1 MSINQN
7 SSLRSDFILV
17 QKAIRVDR
25 NLSDDQKLV
34 LTISDGSSCESGKTE
49 VEKSNRNVNVVI
61 LSGRSSPCDDHLD
74 SGTCSDAEINQTP
87 PPLPPKLIKRDNQM
101 LNILHES
108 SCSNTS
114 TSSSLSSDSNQFNQQ
129 NDSIIAHAQSHL
141 VSPNLIRSLDEQQKA
156 LKSDSN
162 LPLPTSLLRDIRLR
176 SIKPEVGEIE
186 QRESSSPDELNYADL
201 DFHDRENGDDNLIIK
216 LYCDDKFY
224 KFHLNEHSPNL
235 NVDDAMTQDES
246 DESFAGL
253 KDLRSRS
260 STIRSTK
267 GTIRG
272 VKNRVR
278 NGIATFLQMQ
288 QTTVKVSCRIRKKCC
303 TGQAW
308 HVFVWFPEH
317 ISSADYW
324 QFSPEFLLINRLN

>member
-7 SSLRSDFILV
+7 SSLHSDFIIV
-17 QKAIRVDR
+17 QKGKCVER

-34 LTISDGSSCESGKTE
+34 LNITDGSSCESKKTE
-49 VEKSNRNVNVVI
+49 MEKSNRNVNVVI
-61 LSGRSSPCDDHLD
+61 LSGRSSPISDDHLD
-74 SGTCSDAEINQTP
+74 SGTCSDAEMNQSP
-87 PPLPPKLIKRDNQM
+87 PPLPPKLIKRNNQM

-114 TSSSLSSDSNQFNQQ
+114 TSSSMSSESIQFLQQ
-129 NDSIIAHAQSHL
+129 NDSIISHTQSHL

-156 LKSDSN
+156 LKSDTSS
-162 LPLPTSLLRDIRLR
+162 LLPTSLLRDIRLR
-176 SIKPEVGEIE
+176 SSKPEDDETDNN
-186 QRESSSPDELNYADL
+186 ESPSSEELNYVDL
-201 DFHDRENGDDNLIIK
+201 EFSERENTDDNLIIN

-224 KFHLNEHSPNL
+224 KFHLNEHSPTL
-235 NVDDAMTQDES
+235 NVNDTMSHDES

-288 QTTVKVSCRIRKKCC
+288 QTTVKVSCRKSCTKKLTC
-303 TGQAW
+303 
-308 HVFVWFPEH
+308 
-317 ISSADYW
+317 
-324 QFSPEFLLINRLN
+324 

>member
-7 SSLRSDFILV
+7 PSHHGDFIIV
-17 QKAIRVDR
+17 QKAICVER

-34 LTISDGSSCESGKTE
+34 LNITDGSSCESKKTE
-49 VEKSNRNVNVVI
+49 MEKSNRNVNVVI

-74 SGTCSDAEINQTP
+74 SGTCSDAEMNQSP
-87 PPLPPKLIKRDNQM
+87 PPLPPKLIKRNTQM

-114 TSSSLSSDSNQFNQQ
+114 TSSSMSSDSIQFSQQ
-129 NDSIIAHAQSHL
+129 NDSIISHSQSHL

-156 LKSDSN
+156 LKSDNSS
-162 LPLPTSLLRDIRLR
+162 LLPTSLLRDIRLR
-176 SIKPEVGEIE
+176 SSKPEDDNED
-186 QRESSSPDELNYADL
+186 ESPSSEELNYVDL
-201 DFHDRENGDDNLIIK
+201 DFTEREHADDNLIIN

-235 NVDDAMTQDES
+235 NVNDAMSHDES

-288 QTTVKVSCRIRKKCC
+288 QTTVKVSCRKSCSVKKLTC
-303 TGQAW
+303 
-308 HVFVWFPEH
+308 
-317 ISSADYW
+317 
-324 QFSPEFLLINRLN
+324 